1 MILVPLSQPAPES
14 REPPCRVTSVYGV
27 GVEVERKFVVS
38 ELPNLE
44 AAQGD
49 EIEQGYLAIGSE
61 GEVRVRRKGD
71 RLLLTAKRGAAGLSR
86 QEAEIE
92 LDRERFD
99 RLWPLTEGRR
109 LRKRRHVLPYE
120 GLRVEIDVYEGDLEG
135 LVVAEIEFPSEE
147 EANEFEP
154 PNWLGEEVTGDH
166 RYLNETLATSGV
178 PSARFLSH

>member
-1 MILVPLSQPAPES
+1 LILVPLSQPAPES

-71 RLLLTAKRGAAGLSR
+71 RLLLTAKRGAGLSR
-86 QEAEIE
+86 EEAEIE

-109 LRKRRHVLPYE
+109 LRKRRHVLQHE